1 MKRNDRDWTSGV
13 VSRSF
18 TGRTARWKSRRWPC
32 SPSALR
38 SARRVCSSCPTRR
51 ACSRANIGSTS
62 PSSPWI
68 KGNNQKSN
76 PDPNCS
82 KGSIDCQESP
92 GQFSLSLSPFDSIKC
107 TELENYGWRFIDVN
121 IYTCVWLCGAYAYSR
136 GTRGSGERRSAYTM
150 SPNVRGSN
158 TTLLAGPHRFCS
170 PLCLFDFCGVCVP
183 YVFEIGII
191 HE

>member
-1 MKRNDRDWTSGV
+1 MGETIFLSFVGIIAIQSRWVKLVEPNNGGILFRPFFFSHLWKIWCCLINGFWLFLFCVKRNDRDWTSGV

-82 KGSIDCQESP
+82 IGSIDCQESP
-92 GQFSLSLSPFDSIKC
+92 GHFSRSPFESIKC
-107 TELENYGWRFIDVN
+107 TELEQ
-121 IYTCVWLCGAYAYSR
+121 L
-136 GTRGSGERRSAYTM
+136 
-150 SPNVRGSN
+150 
-158 TTLLAGPHRFCS
+158 
-170 PLCLFDFCGVCVP
+170 
-183 YVFEIGII
+183 
-191 HE
+191 